1 MTLKYLLTTT
11 HGLEIRRFATVTQI
25 SVDVEIR
32 VSTEVLT

>member
-25 SVDVEIR
+25 SVEIR
-32 VSTEVLT
+32 VSTEVST